1 METTPNRT
9 RSVYF
14 KDGNEDYVKELSK
27 ENRRSFNDQL
37 NEIVREKKEG
47 ENK

>member
-14 KDGNEDYVKELSK
+14 EDGNEDYVKKVAEN
-27 ENRRSFNDQL
+27 NRRSFNDQL

-47 ENK
+47 EKE